1 MYAALHN
8 ANADSTN
15 GYTIFN
21 TNHARPLEEAL
32 EAGYPAINVD
42 VAICNGRPTLVH
54 GPCFAGQRNAVQVF
68 GNIHQFLVD
77 HPTEVVV
84 LELQLDGVLP
94 TDILTVMQAV
104 PGMVDSLYVHTA
116 GDEWPTLQTLTD
128 RNTRLMVFHFS
139 GPTCAETAC
148 PPGLH
153 FWFDYGVNTQYDFG
167 SINALTDIPSSC
179 TLTSAGRTST
189 RDWFRVNNYVTAIV
203 SNPNAANT
211 VNSVA
216 FAEARVAACSA
227 QNNDLPVN
235 LVAVDFWSRGNIV
248 DLVQNY
254 NEGLV
259 VQQEQQ
265 Q

>member
-21 TNHARPLEEAL
+21 TNHFSPLEEAL
-32 EAGYPAINVD
+32 GAGYRAINVD
-42 VAICNGRPTLVH
+42 VARCSGIPTLVH
-54 GPCFAGQRNAVQVF
+54 GPCFAGRRNAVQVF
-68 GNIHQFLVD
+68 GNLQQFLVD
-77 HPTEVVV
+77 NPTEVVV

-94 TDILTVMQAV
+94 TDILTVIEAV
-104 PGMVDSLYVHTA
+104 PGMLDSLYVHTA

-128 RNTRLMVFHFS
+128 QGTRLIVFHFS
-139 GPTCAETAC
+139 GPSCAETTC

-167 SINALTDIPSSC
+167 SINALLDTQASC
-179 TLTSAGRTST
+179 SLTSAGRAST
-189 RDWFRVNNYVTAIV
+189 RDWFRVNNYVTLA
-203 SNPNAANT
+203 NPIAAGT
-211 VNSVA
+211 VNSVE
-216 FAEARVAACSA
+216 FAEERAAACST
-227 QNNDLPVN
+227 QNNLPVN
-235 LVAVDFWSRGNIV
+235 LLAVDFWTRGSIV
-248 DLVQNY
+248 ELVQNY

-259 VQQEQQ
+259 VQKQQ